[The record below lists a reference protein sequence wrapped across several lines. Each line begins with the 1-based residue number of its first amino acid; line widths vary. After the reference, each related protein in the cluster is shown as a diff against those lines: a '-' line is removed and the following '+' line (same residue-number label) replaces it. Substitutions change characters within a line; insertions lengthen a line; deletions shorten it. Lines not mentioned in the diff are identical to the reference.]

1 MKIESLKIKNFR
13 VFKNVEMRDIPRYCV
28 IVGAHGTGKSTLFQV
43 FGFLKDAMA
52 DNVQVAL
59 TKLGGIRGFS
69 EVVSRNTNGPIEI
82 ELQFREGEKSPK
94 ITYSLQIAERDGEVI
109 VQREILKYRRGQ
121 RGKPWHY
128 LDFSNGE
135 GFAVTNELE
144 ISADESALE
153 RKYNKLKSSNILA
166 IKGLSQ
172 FKEFPAVKTLGD
184 LIENWYVSDF
194 HISRAR
200 QDSEA
205 GYAAHLTREGDNIAQ
220 VADSYYQ
227 HHREIFNKILKIFPD
242 RVPGITKVEPRITEE
257 GRISL
262 YFHDRSF
269 AEPFL
274 SRRVS
279 DGTIKMFAY
288 LLMLYDPHPH
298 PLLCVEEPE
307 NQLYPTLL
315 AALSEEFRDYA
326 SRGGQVFVSTHSP
339 DFLNAVNLEE
349 VFWLIKR
356 DGYTEIKRA
365 SNDAQVRAYMEDG
378 DSMGYLWQQKFF
390 EGVDP
395 Q

>member
-59 TKLGGIRGFS
+59 TKLGGIKGFS
-69 EVVSRNTNGPIEI
+69 EVVSRNTEGPIEI
-82 ELQFREGEKSPK
+82 ELQFRETAKSPK
-94 ITYSLQIAERDGEVI
+94 ITYSLQIAERNGEII
-109 VQREILKYRRGQ
+109 VEREILKYRRGQ
-121 RGKPWHY
+121 HGKPWHF
-128 LDFSNGE
+128 LEFRDGE
-135 GFAVTNELE
+135 GYAVTNEL
-144 ISADESALE
+144 DVDNESALD
-153 RKYNKLKSSNILA
+153 RKHQKLKSSNILA

-172 FKEFPAVKTLGD
+172 FKDFPAVKILGD

-200 QDSEA
+200 QDSEV

-227 HHREIFNKILKIFPD
+227 HHRDIFDKVLEIFPH
-242 RVPGITKVEPRITEE
+242 RVPGIIKVEPKITEE

-262 YFHDRSF
+262 YFHDKAF
-269 AEPFL
+269 VEPFL

-288 LLMLYDPHPH
+288 LLMLHDPNPH

-326 SRGGQVFVSTHSP
+326 RRGGQVFVSTHSP

-365 SNDAQVRAYMEDG
+365 QDDNQVRAYMEDG
-378 DSMGYLWQQKFF
+378 DNMGYLWQQRFF